1 MKIAKELVDQ
11 LNTEEFFS
19 PYQIEDIIDT
29 NGVVEVTKV
38 DLDEHRWYVLGTV
51 VFKVGNEF
59 FGVRG
64 PVSLKSESMDYEDVC
79 YKCKAFE
86 MNEVPS
92 VTYKKKV

>member
-1 MKIAKELVDQ
+1 MKTARELVDQ

-51 VFKVGNEF
+51 VFKVG
-59 FGVRG
+59 
-64 PVSLKSESMDYEDVC
+64 EDVC